1 MYNSVNFTGV
11 VYSLQY
17 EYFTRTMLA
26 SYRPIYAY
34 PKMFI
39 SFIPRTSFL
48 QSIHPQTNVIKNV
61 TGLLYLLLTTK
72 IKTQEVTQSIRH
84 NPP

>member
-1 MYNSVNFTGV
+1 MYISLNFTGI
-11 VYSLQY
+11 VYSLLY

-26 SYRPIYAY
+26 SYRPIYDY
-34 PKMFI
+34 PQVFI
-39 SFIPRTSFL
+39 SLIPRTSFL
-48 QSIHPQTNVIKNV
+48 QPTHPQTNVLNNV
-61 TGLLYLLLTTK
+61 TGLLSLLLTIK